1 MNAPRVTALAAVCLM
16 LLCLISRAE
25 AQSSSDQKQA
35 LAMLQGN
42 MVSHICKDGG
52 QWLTC
57 FSLKAQD
64 CNSISESFV
73 STCLKREI
81 PGDAS
86 SLSEQETQRLGL
98 NLMRCFND
106 IFLGKYSG
114 GRIYTPEC
122 AEPPAHL
129 R

>member
-1 MNAPRVTALAAVCLM
+1 MKTLRFTALVICLLM
-16 LLCLISRAE
+16 CCGLVSRAQAE
-25 AQSSSDQKQA
+25 THGDRQQA

-64 CNSISESFV
+64 CKSISDSFV
-73 STCLKREI
+73 SACLKREI
-81 PGDAS
+81 PGDTS
-86 SLSEQETQRLGL
+86 TLSEQETQRLGL